1 MAETIAE
8 IIWVHEEALRAD
20 HPLFQG
26 AAADARAVFVW
37 DNAYF
42 DAMDIGFKRRV
53 FIYEALTELPVDI
66 IAGDTVAVLT
76 ELAAGKGIRVAETP
90 NAHLRSLIQ
99 ALQQT
104 HRVEKIADDAFV
116 HLSTSP
122 DLKRFF
128 RYWNK
133 AKKSAMQPHGG
144 TRDLFGG

>member
-1 MAETIAE
+1 MADL
-8 IIWVHEEALRAD
+8 IWVHDEALRAD

-26 AAADARAVFVW
+26 AEADTRAVFIW

-42 DAMDIGFKRRV
+42 DAMEMGFKRRV

-66 IAGDTVAVLT
+66 IAGNTVSVLA
-76 ELAAGKGIRVAETP
+76 ELAGDGAIRVADTP
-90 NAHLRSLIQ
+90 NAVLRSLIQ
-99 ALQQT
+99 AVQQT
-104 HRVEKIADDAFV
+104 HRVEKIADEAFV

-133 AKKSAMQPHGG
+133 AKKSAMQLHGG